1 MYLDKGVTEE
11 ATPWYAKSHQ
21 AMNKYT
27 DPHVRRSDKKRKRDP
42 ILVNDDPL
50 EYIDNK
56 LKRKE
61 KKREVRREERK
72 REKERSGSSIE
83 QLRAKRLERE
93 REERERTKRLYLGAV
108 EEEQEKEEPAGYN
121 SQYNKQETI
130 LAKQSKRRRF

>member
-1 MYLDKGVTEE
+1 MLYL
-11 ATPWYAKSHQ
+11 
-21 AMNKYT
+21 
-27 DPHVRRSDKKRKRDP
+27 RRKRDP

-50 EYIDNK
+50 EYIDSK

-61 KKREVRREERK
+61 KKREGRREERK
-72 REKERSGSSIE
+72 RERSGSSIE

-93 REERERTKRLYLGAV
+93 REERERAKRLYLGAV
-108 EEEQEKEEPAGYN
+108 EEEEKEEPAGYN

>member
-1 MYLDKGVTEE
+1 MLYC
-11 ATPWYAKSHQ
+11 
-21 AMNKYT
+21 
-27 DPHVRRSDKKRKRDP
+27 RRKRDP

-61 KKREVRREERK
+61 KKREERREERK
-72 REKERSGSSIE
+72 RERSGSSIE

-93 REERERTKRLYLGAV
+93 REERERAKRLYLGAV
-108 EEEQEKEEPAGYN
+108 EEEEQEKEEPAGYN